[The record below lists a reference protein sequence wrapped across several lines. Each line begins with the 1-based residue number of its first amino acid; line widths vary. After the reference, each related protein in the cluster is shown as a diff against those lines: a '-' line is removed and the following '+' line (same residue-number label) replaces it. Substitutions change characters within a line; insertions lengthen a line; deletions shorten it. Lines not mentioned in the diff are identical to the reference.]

1 MTLIDARTDASTP
14 IIDDSR
20 HYHHPQHCPMTTTTW
35 MKMRFDHNCE
45 DEDGADRESE
55 EVSTP
60 RRANT
65 TNILF
70 LGTVDN
76 VDPTPSAIEDNDA

>member
-1 MTLIDARTDASTP
+1 MT
-14 IIDDSR
+14 
-20 HYHHPQHCPMTTTTW
+20 MW

-76 VDPTPSAIEDNDA
+76 VNPTPSAIEDNDT